1 MKPSSTAG
9 DASAST
15 EAAAAAAAS
24 SSSSGPSTSAS
35 TSTADATHYIAK
47 RVLRGSAVLH
57 VAEGCFRS
65 PDSADVVLA
74 KVWSALLPHTSTE
87 MSVESCIGRE
97 NLETSSVC
105 LRFRC
110 AVPCVSGTSVFDVAA
125 DCRVGWYQE
134 GELFRVPDHQND
146 RECAGR
152 RSFSDAV
159 PEGLFIFFK
168 DLHD

>member
-9 DASAST
+9 DAASAST
-15 EAAAAAAAS
+15 AEAAAAAS

-74 KVWSALLPHTSTE
+74 KVSSALLSALPRRCRSNQ
-87 MSVESCIGRE
+87 VVGE
-97 NLETSSVC
+97 NLFGGEDCVFAISLCCTLCKWNISV
-105 LRFRC
+105 
-110 AVPCVSGTSVFDVAA
+110 
-125 DCRVGWYQE
+125 
-134 GELFRVPDHQND
+134 
-146 RECAGR
+146 
-152 RSFSDAV
+152 
-159 PEGLFIFFK
+159 
-168 DLHD
+168 

>member
-15 EAAAAAAAS
+15 AEAASS

-74 KVWSALLPHTSTE
+74 KVCFAPPHFHG
-87 MSVESCIGRE
+87 MSIESCLGRE
-97 NLETSSVC
+97 FGDEECLFAISLCCILCKWNISV
-105 LRFRC
+105 
-110 AVPCVSGTSVFDVAA
+110 
-125 DCRVGWYQE
+125 
-134 GELFRVPDHQND
+134 
-146 RECAGR
+146 
-152 RSFSDAV
+152 
-159 PEGLFIFFK
+159 
-168 DLHD
+168 